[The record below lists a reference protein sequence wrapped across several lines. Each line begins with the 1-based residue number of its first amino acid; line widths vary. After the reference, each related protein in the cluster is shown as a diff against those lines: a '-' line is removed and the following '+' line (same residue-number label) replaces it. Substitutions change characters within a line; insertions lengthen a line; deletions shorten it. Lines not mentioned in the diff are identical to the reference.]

1 MSDNTWVCQLTLEMC
16 KQLPNYNG
24 TPLEKVHGEGSPRRR
39 GGGKGAQEEL
49 LQEEVQEDTLPAV
62 LWARP
67 SILSADSVSCS
78 LRLSGG
84 CCGPGRTG
92 AEGCGLA
99 AGDAAL
105 HTHLLLLRHCAER
118 AWPLQWHAVCLA
130 RGAGTECPTAS
141 IPPLG
146 AGTTPCLA
154 SLQNFLYKCVG
165 TTLGAAS
172 SKEVVRKHL
181 QELLETARY
190 QEEREREVAAPQ
202 PLRVC
207 ACPPPHLAQV

>member
-49 LQEEVQEDTLPAV
+49 LQEELLQEEVQEDTLPAV
-62 LWARP
+62 PWARP
-67 SILSADSVSCS
+67 SILSSCS
-78 LRLSGG
+78 LSLSGG

-105 HTHLLLLRHCAER
+105 HTHLLLLTLRRVRLALAVACSVSGPWCRH
-118 AWPLQWHAVCLA
+118 
-130 RGAGTECPTAS
+130 
-141 IPPLG
+141 
-146 AGTTPCLA
+146 
-154 SLQNFLYKCVG
+154 
-165 TTLGAAS
+165 
-172 SKEVVRKHL
+172 
-181 QELLETARY
+181 
-190 QEEREREVAAPQ
+190 
-202 PLRVC
+202 
-207 ACPPPHLAQV
+207 